1 MLRARAPRVLQPEHR
16 KGVVLER
23 RKVREHRKLL
33 EHRKVLEQ
41 EPEELEEAEVAVGS
55 VEGPRL
61 RPNPVPRT

>member
-23 RKVREHRKLL
+23 RKLQERRKVR

-41 EPEELEEAEVAVGS
+41 ELEELEEAEVVVGS

-61 RPNPVPRT
+61 LPRPVPRT

>member
-23 RKVREHRKLL
+23 RKVRERRKVL

-41 EPEELEEAEVAVGS
+41 EPEELAEAGVVVGS

-61 RPNPVPRT
+61 RPNPVRRT